1 MTDHEDARRALTE
14 RQAAL
19 REEVSAGASA
29 TKTVKLDQSRVGRLS
44 RMDALQAQAMA
55 NASARHREHELRRI
69 AAALRRLDAGEY
81 GDCDECGEAIARARL
96 LVDPAASLCVTC
108 AEIQE
113 GN

>member
-1 MTDHEDARRALTE
+1 MADHDASRRLLLE

-19 REEVSAGASA
+19 REEVSAGESA

-55 NASARHREHELRRI
+55 NASARHRDHELKRI
-69 AAALRRLDAGEY
+69 AAALRRLDAGED

-96 LVDPAASLCVTC
+96 EVDPAASLCVKC

-113 GN
+113 SN

>member
-1 MTDHEDARRALTE
+1 MIDHDEARRALQE
-14 RQAAL
+14 RQATL
-19 REEVSAGASA
+19 REELSAGSSA

-55 NASARHREHELRRI
+55 NASARHRDHELRRI
-69 AAALRRLDAGEY
+69 AAALRRLDDGEY

-96 LVDPAASLCVTC
+96 LVDPAASLCVAC

-113 GN
+113 SS